1 MTTTEEILKGF
12 RFRLKNLKQMRKN
25 MIKKDGHRLS
35 MMVQDLDVRIDEVDS
50 LYRWVKE
57 KSGGL

>member
-25 MIKKDGHRLS
+25 MIKKDGHSLS
-35 MMVQDLDVRIDEVDS
+35 MVVQDLDVRIDEVDS
-50 LYRWVKE
+50 LYRWVRE
-57 KSGGL
+57 KARGV